1 MNIDQLKELPAET
14 LQDLIANAQK
24 LLNKYEED
32 RKKQVIKKIQDLAA
46 SEGLSVDIFDD
57 KSAKKTKG
65 VAKYRNPDNP
75 KQTWTGR
82 GKRPG
87 WLVEK
92 VDAGVKLDD
101 MAI

>member
-1 MNIDQLKELPAET
+1 LNVEQLKELPAEA

-46 SEGLSVDIFDD
+46 SEGLSIDILDD
-57 KSAKKTKG
+57 KSSKKTKG

-92 VDAGVKLDD
+92 VESGTKLDD